1 VINVSDGFGTEQSA
15 DGDAPSS
22 ARWTASAAAFTAW
35 RDGDREALDELV
47 RLLSPILWQVVRATG
62 LDRAT
67 AEDVVQNTWLTLV
80 DKADSISSPL
90 AVSGWLCTTARREA
104 WKVSKRV
111 RRELATD
118 GDVLAAVL
126 PTVEGPEDGI
136 VLADDQARLRAGLE
150 RISERCQALLR
161 MLAAGPR
168 AEYAEVSEAL
178 DMPVGS
184 IGPTRARCLEKLR
197 AELVSE
203 GAS

>member
-1 VINVSDGFGTEQSA
+1 MIDVSDLPGTEA
-15 DGDAPSS
+15 NAGGDAPTNV
-22 ARWTASAAAFTAW
+22 RWTASAAAFTAW
-35 RDGDREALDELV
+35 RGGDHEALDELV

-67 AEDVVQNTWLTLV
+67 SEDVIQNTWLALV
-80 DKADSISSPL
+80 DNAASIESPL
-90 AVSGWLCTTARREA
+90 AVSGWLCTTARRDA
-104 WKVSKRV
+104 WKASKRV

-118 GDVLAAVL
+118 ADVLGSAL
-126 PTVEGPEDGI
+126 PVVDGPEDEI
-136 VLADDQARLRAGLE
+136 VLAEDQARLRRSLG
-150 RISERCQALLR
+150 RISERCQTLLR

-168 AEYAEVSEAL
+168 PEYAEVSDAL

-197 AELVSE
+197 AELVGQ

>member
-1 VINVSDGFGTEQSA
+1 MPA
-15 DGDAPSS
+15 S

-35 RDGDREALDELV
+35 RDGDRDALDELV

-80 DKADSISSPL
+80 DNAEAISSPL

-111 RRELATD
+111 RREVATD
-118 GDVLAAVL
+118 GDVLSWALPAVD
-126 PTVEGPEDGI
+126 GPEDGI
-136 VLADDQARLRAGLE
+136 VLADDQVVLRRCLS
-150 RISERCQALLR
+150 RISERCQSLLR

-168 AEYAEVSEAL
+168 PEYAEVSEAL

-184 IGPTRARCLEKLR
+184 IGPTRARCLDKLR
-197 AELVSE
+197 GELISE
-203 GAS
+203 GAF